1 MGAIAAGCTGFLIL
15 LLFDWADSR
24 GLRRAKPAIMA
35 AAVAV
40 FTYAFVAILSTP
52 DRFAFP
58 AALKAAGVFLC
69 LPFFVLLVF
78 SLFLEIPFR
87 LTYAGKRGKRRV
99 VTTGTY
105 ALARHPG
112 VIWFFFLHACLV
124 LVTGSRLLLAAV
136 PFWTG
141 MNVLLVFVEDR
152 IFFPRTFGDSYLE
165 YRRLAPFLVP
175 NPASIRRCLKT
186 FPFPLPRGKERKRR
200 SGL

>member
-1 MGAIAAGCTGFLIL
+1 MGPIAAGCAGFLIL

-24 GLRRAKPAIMA
+24 GLGRAKPAIMA

-40 FTYAFVAILSTP
+40 FTYAVIAVFSAPDRLSFPPALRIAGAILCV
-52 DRFAFP
+52 
-58 AALKAAGVFLC
+58 L
-69 LPFFVLLVF
+69 FFMLWIF

-87 LTYAGKRGKRRV
+87 LTYGAERGKRSV

-124 LVTGSRLLLAAV
+124 LMSGSRLLLAAV

-152 IFFPRTFGDSYLE
+152 VFFPRTFGDSYLE
-165 YRRLAPFLVP
+165 YRRRVPFLVP
-175 NPASIRRCLKT
+175 NPASIRRCIKT
-186 FPFPLPRGKERKRR
+186 FSLPLPCRKGRKRR
-200 SGL
+200 SG